1 MYFVGSTVRTGCLN
15 VRLTPTSENRSRH
28 LLTIAMGQKATS
40 LRPPQSYQL
49 KDQGSIRCGHLLH
62 ERSKSNDDFA
72 CSFTVVSDN
81 IERPPGFFQI
91 WRLSAQPVQP
101 GLCIMTVAVIASAI
115 APST

>member
-1 MYFVGSTVRTGCLN
+1 
-15 VRLTPTSENRSRH
+15 
-28 LLTIAMGQKATS
+28 MGQKATS

-72 CSFTVVSDN
+72 CSFTVVSHN
-81 IERPPGFFQI
+81 IERPLGFFQI